1 MVKFRFH
8 CKLPEKK
15 SVPENPN
22 CLLPPMM
29 TVTMTSLGSNTIM
42 IVIMMMKVITMM
54 IISHRRKN
62 VARAMPPRSATRVYG
77 SNTGGQQWP

>member
-1 MVKFRFH
+1 MVSSDLISP
-8 CKLPEKK
+8 LPEKK

-29 TVTMTSLGSNTIM
+29 TVTMTSLESNTIM
-42 IVIMMMKVITMM
+42 IVITMMM
-54 IISHRRKN
+54 ISHRRKN